1 MLSNYSRSY
10 ILSFPAPSTT
20 WFYSGASPQAW
31 TGPSFNYLSGT
42 PATGKRP
49 VTKYS
54 DKTQLNYRKIV
65 IADTLADGIQSWT
78 ITGMT
83 KKGMVTE
90 TIIVPS
96 TAPFETVNYYSYL
109 TFIGSNESTGGV
121 TIGNGLG
128 YSPWILHDG
137 SGFSGY
143 VKVSGGAINW
153 TIEGTLDK
161 WNASVSNKFSPDG
174 SAQIYDPLAINL
186 HPGLTAQTT
195 STTYPVSI
203 SFPVEAIR
211 LLITD
216 YPAGTI
222 EFHFSSQNLL

>member
-1 MLSNYSRSY
+1 MLSNYSRSF

-20 WFYSGASPQAW
+20 WFWSGATPYAWDSP
-31 TGPSFNYLSGT
+31 GFNYLSGSIS
-42 PATGKRP
+42 TGKNP

-65 IADTLADGIQSWT
+65 IADTLSDGIQSWT
-78 ITGMT
+78 VTGMT
-83 KKGMVTE
+83 KNGMATE

-96 TAPFETVNYYSYL
+96 SAPFTTTNYYLYL
-109 TFIGSNESTGGV
+109 TFIGSSEASNSV

-128 YSPWILHDG
+128 YSPWIIHDG
-137 SGFSGY
+137 SPFSNY

-161 WNASVSNKFSPDG
+161 WNATVSNKFSPDG
-174 SAQIYDPLAINL
+174 SATIYDPLGVNID
-186 HPGLTAQTT
+186 PSLTAQTT
-195 STTYPVSI
+195 STTYPVSVTI
-203 SFPVEAIR
+203 PYEAIR
-211 LLITD
+211 LVVSA

-222 EFHFSSQNLL
+222 EYHFASQNL

>member
-1 MLSNYSRSY
+1 MLSNYSRSF

-20 WFYSGASPQAW
+20 WFYSGATPPAW
-31 TGPSFNYLSGT
+31 TDPNFNYLSGT
-42 PATGKRP
+42 PSTGTRP

-54 DKTQLNYRKIV
+54 DKTQSNYRKIV

-78 ITGMT
+78 VTGMT

-96 TAPFETVNYYSYL
+96 TAPFTTTNYFSYL
-109 TFIGSNESTGGV
+109 TFIGSNEATSGV

-128 YSPWILHDG
+128 YSPWIIHDG
-137 SGFSGY
+137 SPFSNY
-143 VKVSGGAINW
+143 VKVTGGAINW

-174 SAQIYDPLAINL
+174 SAQIYDPLSVNID
-186 HPGLTAQTT
+186 PTLTSQTV
-195 STTYPVSI
+195 STTYPVSVTV
-203 SFPVEAIR
+203 PYEAIR
-211 LLITD
+211 LVISD

-222 EFHFSSQNLL
+222 EYHFASQNLL